1 MGFEAPRKLTPDEIL
16 ARLDAG
22 EIKSARVLR
31 DEVIP
36 IATGSIPAR
45 INETDQIVSY
55 THNGVTVE
63 ASYNDDG
70 PTSIVVKN
78 PVTERA
84 IDDQA
89 IIKQHQNIITAW
101 HQNRQN

>member
-1 MGFEAPRKLTPDEIL
+1 MGFEAPRKLSPDEIL
-16 ARLDAG
+16 AHLDAG

-31 DEVIP
+31 NEVIP
-36 IATGSIPAR
+36 LTTGAIEER
-45 INETDQIVSY
+45 INETDQVMSY

-63 ASYNDDG
+63 ASYNDNG

-78 PVTERA
+78 PITERA

-89 IIKQHQNIITAW
+89 IIKQHQNIVSAW
-101 HQNRQN
+101 HKNRQN